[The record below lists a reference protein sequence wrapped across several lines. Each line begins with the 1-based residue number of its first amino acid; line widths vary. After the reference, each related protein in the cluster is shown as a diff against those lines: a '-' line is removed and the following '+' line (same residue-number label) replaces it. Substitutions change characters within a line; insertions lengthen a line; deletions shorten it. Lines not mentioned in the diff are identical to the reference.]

1 MLPPVTFPKLDASS
15 SNMPQIN
22 VPNPNTVNI
31 PGQTQRAGAY
41 LVQAVVAPLPQ
52 FPPKDPY
59 ARR

>member
-1 MLPPVTFPKLDASS
+1 MLPPPTFPKLAISTPS
-15 SNMPQIN
+15 VPIMN
-22 VPNPNTVNI
+22 VPNPNNVVI

-52 FPPKDPY
+52 MAKDPY

>member
-1 MLPPVTFPKLDASS
+1 MLPPPTFPKLVVSS
-15 SNMPQIN
+15 PN
-22 VPNPNTVNI
+22 VPVMNVSNPNNVMI

-52 FPPKDPY
+52 MLKDPY

>member
-1 MLPPVTFPKLDASS
+1 MLPPPTFPKLAASS
-15 SNMPQIN
+15 PN
-22 VPNPNTVNI
+22 VPVMNAPNPNNVVI

-52 FPPKDPY
+52 IPKDPY